1 MPASI
6 ISLAEF
12 KSAASQQT
20 KNLQENP
27 EPSILTQNSRA
38 TAVVEDDVQY
48 QHHQKSLVLLRL
60 IAQGEGDIQHGRL
73 TAQTEVFDQLKQR
86 LIAEQND

>member
-12 KSAASQQT
+12 KSAASQQI

-27 EPSILTQNSRA
+27 A
-38 TAVVEDDVQY
+38 
-48 QHHQKSLVLLRL
+48 HQKTLALLRL
-60 IAQGEGDIQHGRL
+60 MMQGENDIQHGRL